1 MKYKLFVSRGM
12 LAVVFMALT
21 IVLINRVLVLSGVLP
36 ALGNVFSAQIFPL
49 LLVGAA
55 LGTDAMS
62 LSVGIGLRG
71 VGWKDVARVSIVI
84 GLFHVAMPLIGSI
97 GGHLFGLFAGDL
109 ARWVGAGIVA
119 FIGGRMIWGCLG
131 PNECLSTKWTL
142 SGVPLLLLALSV
154 SMDALSV
161 GFSLGAFGYNI
172 FVTAVVFGVFG
183 AVMTAIGLVFGSKL
197 GKWIGDKGELFGGI
211 VLVIL
216 ALHMF
221 FEG

>member
-1 MKYKLFVSRGM
+1 
-12 LAVVFMALT
+12 MALL
-21 IVLINRVLVLSGVLP
+21 IIFINRLMVWGSALTVLGGVLSV
-36 ALGNVFSAQIFPL
+36 QILPL
-49 LLVGAA
+49 LLVAAA

-71 VGWKDVARVSIVI
+71 ISQQEVLRVSLII
-84 GLFHVAMPLIGSI
+84 GLFHIAMPLVGSV
-97 GGHLFGLFAGDL
+97 GGLYFGLFAGDL

-119 FIGGRMIWGCLG
+119 YIGGRMIWGCLG
-131 PNECLSTKWTL
+131 RNECLSARWTL
-142 SGVPLLLLALSV
+142 AGMPLLLLALSV

-172 FVTAVVFGVFG
+172 FVTSLIFGIFG
-183 AVMTAIGLVFGSKL
+183 GTMTAIGLVFGRRM
-197 GKWIGDKGELFGGI
+197 GKWIGDRGELFGGGI
-211 VLVIL
+211 LIIL